1 MSFAERVEP
10 TPTTAAGATPVVVA
24 PDHVTATMMQA
35 RGLVVRYGPRTVLHG
50 VDLDLVRGEILGLLG
65 PNGAGKSTLIR
76 RLAGLLPS
84 AEGTVDLDG
93 LDPASEKAA
102 RARIGYLPEAPP
114 LYPEETAIRYVTYMA
129 ALAGLPRRRRRP
141 AATEALER
149 TGAAKLTGR
158 LNGRL
163 SKGQRQRVALAA
175 AIVHEPD
182 VILLDEPADGL
193 DPRQMV
199 SLRTLLREIR
209 PKAAI
214 LFSTHLLGE
223 AQAICDRV
231 VILDQGAVVA
241 SRPVQSLGATRL
253 RLVVPEAAPEALK
266 ALLRGVPGVIEV
278 TADGTCVVEN
288 AKVGQAIAA
297 AVSAKGWVLQELA
310 PVPDD
315 LEVAFLNAVAG
326 GAS

>member
-1 MSFAERVEP
+1 MTISATKRLGAVSMAPTRSSADPVSSLVE
-10 TPTTAAGATPVVVA
+10 AKGV
-24 PDHVTATMMQA
+24 
-35 RGLVVRYGPRTVLHG
+35 VVRYGPRTVLHG
-50 VDLDLVRGEILGLLG
+50 VDLQLVRGEILGLLG

-84 AEGTVDLDG
+84 SDGTVDIEG
-93 LDPASEKAA
+93 LDPATHKAA

-114 LYPEETAIRYVTYMA
+114 LYPEDTAVRYVTYMA
-129 ALAGLPRRRRRP
+129 ALAALPRGQRRQ
-141 AATEALER
+141 AAVDALAR
-149 TGAAKLTGR
+149 TGASKLAGR

-199 SLRTLLREIR
+199 SLRTLLRELV
-209 PKAAI
+209 PSAAI

-223 AQAICDRV
+223 AQAVCDRV

-253 RLVVPEAAPEALK
+253 RVVVPGVDEQSLERTLWN
-266 ALLRGVPGVIEV
+266 VPGVIDV
-278 TADGTCVVEN
+278 NPGGVCAVRN
-288 AKVGQAIAA
+288 PAVGQAIAA
-297 AVSAKGWVLQELA
+297 AVAAEGWMLQELA

-315 LEVAFLNAVAG
+315 LEVAFLNALAG